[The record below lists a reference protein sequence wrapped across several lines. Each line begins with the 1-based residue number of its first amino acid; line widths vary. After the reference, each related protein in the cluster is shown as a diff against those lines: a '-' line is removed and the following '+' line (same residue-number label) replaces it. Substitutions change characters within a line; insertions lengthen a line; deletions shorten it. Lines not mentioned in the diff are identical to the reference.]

1 MVYRRQYGGQR
12 PSRRVVR
19 RPAPAQFGRSRSGG
33 SSVARS
39 MLGGGRRRGGF
50 RWQIMLLFAIGAGIY
65 YFMNQETVPLTG
77 RSQLRTMEPAQE
89 MQLGLQSYQQILSD
103 SKVLSG
109 NEPVVQAV
117 RQIGDRLA
125 TTADQML
132 VAETGKPSGFDWAV
146 NVIDSEQ
153 ANAFALPGGY
163 SAIYTGLI
171 PIAENED
178 GLAVVMGHEIAH
190 ALAHHGAE
198 RMAQQN
204 MQRIVGAGVSLGAG
218 GMDAGAQRAVMGVFG
233 GISQYGY
240 ALPFS
245 RKHESEADYIGLLLV
260 ARACY
265 DPREAPKLWERM
277 GANAG
282 ATPPEFQSTHPS
294 PETRVAD
301 FKRWMP
307 EAIELYNY
315 NCPTKISIR

>member
-12 PSRRVVR
+12 PSQRVVR
-19 RPAPAQFGRSRSGG
+19 RVAPTQFGSSGTSRSNLG
-33 SSVARS
+33 S

-50 RWQIMLLFAIGAGIY
+50 RWQIMILFAIGAGIY
-65 YFMNQETVPLTG
+65 YMMNQETVPLTG
-77 RSQLRTMEPAQE
+77 RKQLRTMEPAQE
-89 MQLGLQSYQQILSD
+89 MALGLQSYQQILSD

-109 NEPVVQAV
+109 DEPVVQAV
-117 RQIGDRLA
+117 REIGDRLA
-125 TTADQML
+125 RTADEML
-132 VAETGKPSGFDWAV
+132 IEETGEPSGFDWAV
-146 NVIDSEQ
+146 NVIDSDQ

-163 SAIYTGLI
+163 SAVYTGLI
-171 PIAENED
+171 PIAENQD

-218 GMDAGAQRAVMGVFG
+218 GMDYNAQRAVMGVFG

-240 ALPFS
+240 SLPFS
-245 RKHESEADYIGLLLV
+245 RKHESEADEIGLWIL
-260 ARACY
+260 ARSCY

-282 ATPPEFQSTHPS
+282 TTPPEFQSTHPS

-301 FKRWMP
+301 FNRWMP
-307 EAIELYNY
+307 KAVEIYNQH
-315 NCPTKISIR
+315 CPSKISL